1 VSKSIHDNMDR
12 QTEFTKAFL
21 QQTFVESLI
30 TPEFILHHKKLW
42 WRNPYKP
49 NSLNLT
55 KAGFVQLRD
64 ILKIEMAEFDLTET
78 LSPLTESLP
87 FRDIQL
93 YDNGLDGP
101 WYVRKN
107 QLVLFGSKDITLTS
121 LYGVGNLRKMLKRK
135 VDK

>member
-1 VSKSIHDNMDR
+1 MDR
-12 QTEFTKAFL
+12 QTEFTKLFL
-21 QQTFVESLI
+21 QQSFVEELL

-49 NSLNLT
+49 SSLNLT
-55 KAGFVQLRD
+55 KTGYSHLRD
-64 ILKIEMAEFDLTET
+64 ILKIEMCEFDLSET
-78 LSPLTESLP
+78 LSPLAESLP

-101 WYVRKN
+101 WHVRKSK
-107 QLVLFGSKDITLTS
+107 LILFGSKDITLTS
-121 LYGVGNLRKMLKRK
+121 LYGIENLRKMLKRK